1 MMTLWTQEAAQ
12 VIRELIGS
20 VGSTTEYNVLVGMAV
35 AGLLF
40 GLFNISAAMGATMST
55 PLRVAIV
62 ALVGGLLVMVAI
74 VAMRLYLI
82 PNLNPSPML
91 RWLPLIVTGMVL
103 LICVAPLAKWLLSAG
118 YFEAV
123 VALVLSGAAVAL
135 LIVLGHAGFNALRT
149 GDKGFNKTK
158 HRRDNINQIIDGV

>member
-1 MMTLWTQEAAQ
+1 MMAQWTQEAAL
-12 VIRELIGS
+12 VIKALIGS
-20 VGSTTEYNVLVGMAV
+20 VGSTTEYNVLVGVAV

-55 PLRVAIV
+55 PLRVVIV

-91 RWLPLIVTGMVL
+91 RWLPLVVTAMVL

-149 GDKGFNKTK
+149 GDKGFNKTQ
-158 HRRDNINQIIDGV
+158 HRRDDINQIIDDV

>member
-1 MMTLWTQEAAQ
+1 MTFSIKKRTVFLLTT
-12 VIRELIGS
+12 VI
-20 VGSTTEYNVLVGMAV
+20 VV
-35 AGLLF
+35 
-40 GLFNISAAMGATMST
+40 SASFPVNQLQAK
-55 PLRVAIV
+55 V
-62 ALVGGLLVMVAI
+62 
-74 VAMRLYLI
+74 I

-91 RWLPLIVTGMVL
+91 RWLPLVVTGMVL

-149 GDKGFNKTK
+149 GDKGFNKTQ
-158 HRRDNINQIIDGV
+158 HRRDDINQIIDDV